1 MVTTCFDNL
10 ILPIWSILLTSFLSL
25 IGIVVMLATLVKSIT
40 SGKPYLIKYILTM
53 FLLSN
58 ISALIWILSNSFTY
72 QLECQNNLQ

>member
-40 SGKPYLIKYILTM
+40 SGKPYLIKYILT
-53 FLLSN
+53 F
-58 ISALIWILSNSFTY
+58 FVV
-72 QLECQNNLQ
+72 